1 MMQDCQLI
9 HLLRCA
15 AADQRVAT
23 FYFQDRGST
32 RRLTLGEILTEAASR
47 IENGCE
53 DDELLQPT
61 SFENFVL
68 QSGMTFLV
76 DKEFTFKGIKFTQG
90 DQLKYTANHN
100 DWCELSHNNSVFLRD
115 LNSALP
121 SLQDTIHDMLNSGH
135 ITLLN

>member
-32 RRLTLGEILTEAASR
+32 RRLTLGEILNEAASR

-68 QSGMTFLV
+68 KSGMTFLV
-76 DKEFTFKGIKFTQG
+76 DKEFTFKGAKFTQG
-90 DQLKYTANHN
+90 DQLKYAILKDAHVLMQNSSFIYRGHYP
-100 DWCELSHNNSVFLRD
+100 DELEVIES
-115 LNSALP
+115 
-121 SLQDTIHDMLNSGH
+121 TIRDMLVSGH
-135 ITLLN
+135 VTQLN